1 MCKLM
6 LNVNFAEGKQSANLF
21 KVNKELFEG
30 EKDGTVVFNW
40 KGFKNPERISFD
52 SVDKAL
58 DYIIS
63 QSRYKGVFGM
73 HTRTAT
79 SGLIA
84 DNNLH
89 FWIQDGYSFAHNG
102 WITQLSGISQVD
114 SDSKLFFDMALRRFE
129 KKENQLSLENKVKII
144 SNLMKGTGFSGVAF
158 LLDTKKKQIYLLG
171 TREIDI
177 YSDTKTFI
185 SFASFNAVTSSRKVI
200 DYAGFGFEV
209 DGIQLPVVHNV
220 LPEGIYV
227 YDISKK
233 DLVYQAKNPVQNSW
247 FKPLYNYRTE
257 RLLPSVD
264 EKTDTTAENS
274 EEYLKRIGYL
284 ND

>member
-6 LNVNFAEGKQSANLF
+6 LNVNFKEGKQSANLF

-30 EKDGTVVFNW
+30 EKDGTVVFSW
-40 KGFKNPERISFD
+40 KGLKNPERISFD

-58 DYIIS
+58 DYIIK
-63 QSRYKGVFGM
+63 QSKNKGVFGM

-79 SGLIA
+79 SGVIA
-84 DNNLH
+84 ENNLH

-102 WITQLSGISQVD
+102 WIAQLSGISQVD
-114 SDSKLFFDMALRRFE
+114 SDSKLFFDMILRRFE
-129 KKENQLSLENKVKII
+129 KKANNLSLEHKVKII
-144 SNLMKGTGFSGVAF
+144 SNLMRETGFSGVAF
-158 LLDTKKKQIYLLG
+158 FLDTKKKQIYLLG
-171 TREIDI
+171 TREIDV
-177 YSDTKTFI
+177 YSDMKTFI
-185 SFASFNAVTSSRKVI
+185 SFASFSAVTGSKKVV

-233 DLVYQAKNPVQNSW
+233 GLVYQAKNPVQSNW
-247 FKPLYNYRTE
+247 FRPFYDYRTE
-257 RLLPSVD
+257 KLLPSVD
-264 EKTDTTAENS
+264 ENKDTTAETS

-284 ND
+284 DD